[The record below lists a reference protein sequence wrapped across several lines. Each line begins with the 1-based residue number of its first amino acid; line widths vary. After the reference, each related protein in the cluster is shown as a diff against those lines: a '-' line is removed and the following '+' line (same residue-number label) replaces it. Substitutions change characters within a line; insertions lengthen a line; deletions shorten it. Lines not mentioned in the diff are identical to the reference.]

1 MVLSELPV
9 PALPA
14 AITPERLRARSLLIL
29 KIERAFRTLV
39 SFGRTF
45 TVPERPTYS
54 EPDGGRMGE
63 IRKGTRVRLS
73 DERLGEL
80 DDRSATLYV
89 GRVGEVVSSSKATG
103 LVTVEFPQDDERRPT
118 MLTDVPPQFLVK
130 TDP

>member
-1 MVLSELPV
+1 MLPI

-14 AITPERLRARSLLIL
+14 ANTPERPRARRLLVL
-29 KIERAFRTLV
+29 EVERAFRTPV
-39 SFGRTF
+39 SFRRTF
-45 TVPERPTYS
+45 VVPERLTFS
-54 EPDGGRMGE
+54 EPDEGKMGE
-63 IRKGTRVRLS
+63 IRKGSRVRLS

-103 LVTVEFPQDDERRPT
+103 LLTVEFPQDDERRQT
-118 MLTDVPPQFLVK
+118 MLTDVPHQFLVK

>member
-1 MVLSELPV
+1 
-9 PALPA
+9 
-14 AITPERLRARSLLIL
+14 
-29 KIERAFRTLV
+29 
-39 SFGRTF
+39 
-45 TVPERPTYS
+45 
-54 EPDGGRMGE
+54 MGE